1 MISKPTTEP
10 PPVARPQLL
19 GPFLQSIAREI
30 VERDWALQRIEREL
44 NELQRRGQDDS
55 APALQLIAESA
66 VHRRELRR
74 ANAEIRALGC
84 MLLSRRPPTIYIP
97 ERDAGRSGWL
107 WQPSRDMEV

>member
-1 MISKPTTEP
+1 MVSKHTAEP

-44 NELQRRGQDDS
+44 NELERLKQEDS
-55 APALQLIAESA
+55 APALQLMAESA

-97 ERDAGRSGWL
+97 ERGSGRAGWL
-107 WQPSRDMEV
+107 WQPSRDVEV